1 MKLQTQS
8 LASLCELFL
17 LNRYF
22 KRQLYH
28 LYSMDFDSKII
39 QLRKDN
45 DISRDDLAKAV
56 GTSPA
61 IIGRYERN
69 EITPSVEVAAKI
81 ADALDVSLDYLVGAS
96 SFVVKDKKMLHRLEL
111 LEKIDT
117 DDRDTI
123 LKVVDNYL
131 TSAQL
136 QTTQKKL
143 KQKA

>member
-1 MKLQTQS
+1 MKKLIPLTIAKKVTLRQQVSYCTTPALQTCARRGKS
-8 LASLCELFL
+8 L
-17 LNRYF
+17 
-22 KRQLYH
+22 
-28 LYSMDFDSKII
+28 
-39 QLRKDN
+39 
-45 DISRDDLAKAV
+45 SRDDLAKAV

-111 LEKIDT
+111 LEKIDN
-117 DDRDTI
+117 DDRETI

-136 QTTQKKL
+136 QSTTKKL
-143 KQKA
+143 KQKV